1 MTLFENEVGMEPGDV
16 LLRQLKAKF
25 PPKKKVS
32 SKGKEKKVK
41 KMKKKVKKVKM
52 QVPDEDLGKRQHPR
66 TFCLTNQFIFSLSV
80 CISGFGRQQR
90 KSLE

>member
-41 KMKKKVKKVKM
+41 KMKKKLT
-52 QVPDEDLGKRQHPR
+52 QPD
-66 TFCLTNQFIFSLSV
+66 
-80 CISGFGRQQR
+80 SGF
-90 KSLE
+90 SIFTLETLSMSE